1 VVRQAAR
8 TGLSKM
14 NMPGRL
20 QQNTRRVRAGK
31 AIIAYVENYIPISGK
46 MQSYAVCPGVGC
58 RPVRH
63 GSFTGGRKSIRDL
76 PQEFRCVERGLWGV
90 RRHHGIAAVD
100 LSFRVH
106 FHLRRLLLRRPGRR
120 AFRAGGKP
128 GERAKKGE
136 LNHEDKNSFP
146 GTIKTIPTSF
156 MELFLRKLKIEGY
169 PWQFSLDWRKPGPG
183 PRGVPISVLSF
194 GPSARSFWCSP
205 R

>member
-1 VVRQAAR
+1 
-8 TGLSKM
+8 M

-31 AIIAYVENYIPISGK
+31 AIIAYVENYIPISSK

-100 LSFRVH
+100 LSFRGH
-106 FHLRRLLLRRPGRR
+106 FHLRCLLVRRPGRR

-136 LNHEDKNSFP
+136 LKPMKTKILSPERLKQYPQASWNYSSANLKSGDIRGNFP
-146 GTIKTIPTSF
+146 LIGVSQAQDREESP
-156 MELFLRKLKIEGY
+156 Y
-169 PWQFSLDWRKPGPG
+169 PS
-183 PRGVPISVLSF
+183 
-194 GPSARSFWCSP
+194 
-205 R
+205 